1 MGLSP
6 TNTFAASALSIP
18 AQWFPPVQNT
28 SVPMGKTPA
37 VSLNAAAGVSPSIA
51 PSSVPGKN
59 GLPPGMTV
67 VQTGGDGEEKAV
79 ALTDLLVDPITR
91 KKYDLDTPFTDRLLK
106 QTLPQ
111 KIKMSLQHSFIVL
124 PKTILQGLKGD
135 NRFTFSD
142 FLDVANIPYYLGG
155 ACLAGSFIMGGDRF
169 NGLRQG
175 IGVVSYFMGIA
186 ATNLGINEF
195 FKYRTGIDLNQK
207 YRKPNGDVEKVFAS
221 VDFPRLDLLSDAD
234 YEKLI
239 RKMGIPTNVADP
251 KREVNDQT
259 RQIISAARAD
269 KLILGNIAASIG
281 AGFIARSEL
290 WGRLL
295 DSNKPL
301 KAFFGKDAQQ
311 GDWMNRTQKLAEFIK
326 AKTGPA
332 IRETLLGAANEKNPW
347 LRRSVWGGLTAS
359 TALVLWH
366 GWSVMSRQDRPYL
379 SPFLSN
385 LPPVLAPELSPET
398 AAIQHNLPGGDVP
411 RLNRQ
416 SIFET
421 VQHVE
426 ARTQMTPPHIIPGD
440 KKR

>member
-1 MGLSP
+1 
-6 TNTFAASALSIP
+6 
-18 AQWFPPVQNT
+18 
-28 SVPMGKTPA
+28 MGKTPA
-37 VSLNAAAGVSPSIA
+37 YALNAAAGSTPLPTPGSA
-51 PSSVPGKN
+51 PGKN
-59 GLPPGMTV
+59 GLPPGMTL

-106 QTLPQ
+106 QTVPQ
-111 KIKMSLQHSFIVL
+111 KIKMSFQHGFVTL
-124 PKTILQGLKGD
+124 PKTIVQGLKGD

-155 ACLAGSFIMGGDRF
+155 ACLAGSFILGGDRF

-175 IGVVSYFMGIA
+175 IGVATYFLGIA

-221 VDFPRLDLLSDAD
+221 VDFPRLDLLSDAQ

-269 KLILGNIAASIG
+269 KLILGNIAAAIG
-281 AGFIARSEL
+281 AGYIARNEL

-295 DSNKPL
+295 DSNSPL
-301 KAFFGKDAQQ
+301 KAIWSKDAQQ
-311 GDWMNRTQKLAEFIK
+311 GDWMNRSQKTLEFFK
-326 AKTGPA
+326 AKIGPA
-332 IRETLLGAANEKNPW
+332 VKEVFFGAANEANPW
-347 LRRSVWGGLTAS
+347 LRRSLWGGLAAS
-359 TALVLWH
+359 SGLVLWH
-366 GWSVMSRQDRPYL
+366 CWNVMSRQDRPYL

-385 LPPVLAPELSPET
+385 LPPELAPELSPET

-426 ARTQMTPPHIIPGD
+426 ARTQMTPPHTTPGG